1 MTSHIKSQHKTLSS
15 VAVQKILQDIDTIIA
30 ERKQELSN
38 IRQRSS
44 NNSTSNSFYSH
55 EIADCR
61 NKTSSAI
68 VENNLNSFTT
78 ENIDRTPTNVIN
90 NDVDSNHNEANL
102 ATPFNLEYSVS
113 QPHSAGS
120 VEQECVEGNYNNN
133 QLDNED
139 LFPELD
145 GAQKEELTKVSQSL
159 VCMSQQQIF

>member
-1 MTSHIKSQHKTLSS
+1 MTSHNKSQHKTLSS

-38 IRQRSS
+38 IRQRST

-55 EIADCR
+55 EKDFADCR
-61 NKTSSAI
+61 NKTSS
-68 VENNLNSFTT
+68 VENNVKSFN

-102 ATPFNLEYSVS
+102 ATPFNLEYSLS

-133 QLDNED
+133 QLDSED

-145 GAQKEELTKVSQSL
+145 GAQKEELNKVPQSL
-159 VCMSQQQIF
+159 VCHDNKSY